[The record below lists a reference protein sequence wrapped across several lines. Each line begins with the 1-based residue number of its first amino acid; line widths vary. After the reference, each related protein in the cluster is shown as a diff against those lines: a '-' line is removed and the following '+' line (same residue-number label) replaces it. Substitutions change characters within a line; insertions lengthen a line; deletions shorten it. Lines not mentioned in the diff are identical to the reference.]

1 MVLALQRSRTSA
13 MTPTKSIGSKKA
25 QISAIPKLTIGT
37 FARAAVVANLLVVTI
52 VVIVFSFF
60 AFKEHALA
68 TLRLL
73 LWLIPL
79 VTLAVWCSASAV
91 YFTFLAAKLFRALE
105 QRLFWSSSKS
115 VLWDD
120 WLDSP

>member
-1 MVLALQRSRTSA
+1 
-13 MTPTKSIGSKKA
+13 MTPTKSIDWKKA
-25 QISAIPKLTIGT
+25 QINGVAEPTIGT

-60 AFKEHALA
+60 AFKEHALT

-79 VTLAVWCSASAV
+79 TTLAVWCSASAV
-91 YFTFLAAKLFRALE
+91 YFTFLVAKLSDALA
-105 QRLFWSSSKS
+105 QRLFFSSSKS